1 MFPRH
6 IFGKQYHLMTTCL
19 FLFLDLEIFV
29 AYKPCMMSKTVKRG
43 KGRPAAGGRHVVD
56 EERCMEIALET
67 FAEFGFEGASV
78 RDISRKSGISHSLLN
93 AKYGSKRGLW
103 TAAFDFG
110 MDRLYHRMAAYE
122 QTAEPDDDLPEQL
135 RQVSLNFL
143 MGLVESPT
151 IFMIMNAEGGHQSDR
166 LDYIVQKFFHQRNW
180 AFTDILTKGQST
192 GVFKKVNPV
201 VPFTLLAH
209 GAGAILALRP
219 LIQTVDARLTA
230 SNRAVRKSL
239 EDSVDII
246 VTGLLAGK

>member
-1 MFPRH
+1 M
-6 IFGKQYHLMTTCL
+6 MT
-19 FLFLDLEIFV
+19 
-29 AYKPCMMSKTVKRG
+29 KTVKRG
-43 KGRPAAGGRHVVD
+43 KGRPAAGGKHVVD
-56 EERCMEIALET
+56 EEKCMEIALET

-93 AKYGSKRGLW
+93 AKYGSKRELW

-110 MDRLYHRMAAYE
+110 MDRLYDRMATFDQE
-122 QTAEPDDDLPEQL
+122 RISDQDLPDQL
-135 RQVSLNFL
+135 RKVSLNFL
-143 MGLVESPT
+143 MGLVESPA
-151 IFMIMNAEGGHQSDR
+151 IFMIMNAEGGHQSER

-180 AFTDILTKGQST
+180 AFTDILKKGQKA

-219 LIQTVDARLTA
+219 LIQTVDPRLTA
-230 SNRAVRKSL
+230 SARTVRKSL

-246 VTGLLAGK
+246 VAGLLARN

>member
-1 MFPRH
+1 MS
-6 IFGKQYHLMTTCL
+6 IYI
-19 FLFLDLEIFV
+19 FLDLEIFV
-29 AYKPCMMSKTVKRG
+29 AYKRRMMNKTVKRG
-43 KGRPAAGGRHVVD
+43 KGRPAAGGKHVVD
-56 EERCMEIALET
+56 EEKCMEIALET

-93 AKYGSKRGLW
+93 AKYGSKRDLW

-110 MDRLYHRMAAYE
+110 MDRLYDRMAAYE
-122 QTAEPDDDLPEQL
+122 QTEAPEDNLPDQL

-180 AFTDILTKGQST
+180 AFTDILKKGQSK

-209 GAGAILALRP
+209 GAGAMLALRP
-219 LIQTVDARLTA
+219 LIKTVDPRLTA
-230 SNRAVRKSL
+230 SDRAVQKSL
-239 EDSVDII
+239 EDAVDII
-246 VTGLLAGK
+246 VTGLLAG